1 MILNKYNEI
10 DNQIS
15 KIFSKAA
22 IENINKDSVDYL
34 GININPNMKDNF
46 YFKIYSQN
54 RIHDYSQ
61 YSNDYLINYMAQ
73 KNMLRFLTMVQDKNN
88 NNFSRYDIGLNQLE
102 DSEYEELFEWL
113 SKNVTIF
120 NKNKDEIIKLSKMKR
135 NPNKKYSSFH
145 FIGFV
150 KENEEIK
157 LLKCHWINKIRKGS
171 SVYKNSYY
179 LNFLKRKNI
188 PAFNEL
194 IPYAKSAIRNCKG
207 HIMMEGIDYN
217 ENTQEKYKIYVR
229 CYGSAKTYSGLTK
242 TFENNQE
249 MTRKINMIQE
259 WNNIHKEFYCDGFA
273 ICKDI
278 YNNLNLNL
286 YFRLYK

>member
-88 NNFSRYDIGLNQLE
+88 NNFSRYDIGLNKLE

-113 SKNVTIF
+113 SKMSLF
-120 NKNKDEIIKLSKMKR
+120 LIKIKMK
-135 NPNKKYSSFH
+135 
-145 FIGFV
+145 
-150 KENEEIK
+150 
-157 LLKCHWINKIRKGS
+157 LLSCQK
-171 SVYKNSYY
+171 
-179 LNFLKRKNI
+179 
-188 PAFNEL
+188 
-194 IPYAKSAIRNCKG
+194 
-207 HIMMEGIDYN
+207 
-217 ENTQEKYKIYVR
+217 
-229 CYGSAKTYSGLTK
+229 
-242 TFENNQE
+242 
-249 MTRKINMIQE
+249 
-259 WNNIHKEFYCDGFA
+259 
-273 ICKDI
+273 
-278 YNNLNLNL
+278 
-286 YFRLYK
+286 